1 MHATGAVQGV
11 VRRGQWCIRVLIE
24 VVAVCLLSEY
34 LCIPVFHHDKPEG
47 LVASSPTGQEGQVGW
62 WRACVQQFFFLFFF
76 VFCFH
81 FIFIAFPVP
90 EYADDIIPS
99 QKSCEAKLV
108 KKLHV
113 DLDRS
118 SQSTGTV
125 GRQE

>member
-1 MHATGAVQGV
+1 MVRVGALHVCSKRLPGTVCEDLCLPRRAGRPVPTRYLHTRLLLHLVQILV
-11 VRRGQWCIRVLIE
+11 ERINEL
-24 VVAVCLLSEY
+24 CLPHQCE
-34 LCIPVFHHDKPEG
+34 CHVTCHVE
-47 LVASSPTGQEGQVGW
+47 
-62 WRACVQQFFFLFFF
+62 
-76 VFCFH
+76 FH

-113 DLDRS
+113 DKDRS